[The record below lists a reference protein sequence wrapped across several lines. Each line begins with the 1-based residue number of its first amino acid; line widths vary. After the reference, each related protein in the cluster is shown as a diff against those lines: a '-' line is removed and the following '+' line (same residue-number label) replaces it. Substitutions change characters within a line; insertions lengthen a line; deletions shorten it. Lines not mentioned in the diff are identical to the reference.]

1 MSAID
6 YMKLLPNSILKIN
19 AGSNNYKLWK
29 LFADQMDEIDQ
40 VFEDMH
46 LVRSIMTQS
55 GAILD
60 LIGKILHESR
70 NGRNDASYRIYL
82 TIAIMKMLSNGS
94 IPILNNIFRAVLG
107 DDFLG
112 IRNLYINQQNRS
124 WGNDPEYH
132 LWLNGTWY
140 LDGLYMLS
148 ERVFQPAFFE
158 IRIKATTPEALKTY
172 LKEIITHVKGGGIL
186 YRFLEV

>member
-1 MSAID
+1 MSAAD
-6 YMKLLPNSILKIN
+6 YIELLPNSILKIN

-29 LFADQMDEIDQ
+29 LFADQIDEVDQ
-40 VFEDMH
+40 VFEDLR
-46 LVRSIMTQS
+46 LVRNINSQA
-55 GAILD
+55 GVILD
-60 LIGKILHESR
+60 LIGKILHENR

-112 IRNLYINQQNRS
+112 IRNLYPSQQSRA
-124 WGNDPEYH
+124 WGNDLEYH
-132 LWLNGTWY
+132 SWLNGTWY

-148 ERVFQPAFFE
+148 ELVYQPAFFE
-158 IRIKATTPEALKTY
+158 IRIKAGTSETLKTY

-186 YRFLEV
+186 YRFVEV